1 MKALANIKSA
11 KKRVRLNEEQ
21 RVKNQAFKSSMRT
34 AIKEFE
40 KKLDNQDVE
49 GAKAVFL
56 LAEQKVDKAVSK
68 GLIHKNTAA
77 RKKSQMERKLN
88 QATAS

>member
-1 MKALANIKSA
+1 MANIKSA

-34 AIKEFE
+34 TIKEFD
-40 KKLDNQDVE
+40 KKLENQDVE
-49 GAKAVFL
+49 GAKDTFK
-56 LAEQKVDKAVSK
+56 LAEKKVDKAVSK
-68 GLIHKNTAA
+68 GILHRNSAA